1 MNNSAD
7 DRSAAMAAHG
17 RSSQFAS
24 NWLVGCGPVTR
35 ATRRRLLAVLRLA
48 HSVLGMDRK
57 RLGLGGLGAGGV
69 AALLASIGVLAA
81 GSASAQYAAGGGTA
95 TGPSVAIGSGA
106 GSGTIANGASGAVAI
121 GGGATA
127 NSVGGINNAS
137 IASGPTRRRK

>member
-48 HSVLGMDRK
+48 HSVLGTKSVASISQAMRY
-57 RLGLGGLGAGGV
+57 LGL
-69 AALLASIGVLAA
+69 
-81 GSASAQYAAGGGTA
+81 
-95 TGPSVAIGSGA
+95 
-106 GSGTIANGASGAVAI
+106 
-121 GGGATA
+121 
-127 NSVGGINNAS
+127 
-137 IASGPTRRRK
+137 